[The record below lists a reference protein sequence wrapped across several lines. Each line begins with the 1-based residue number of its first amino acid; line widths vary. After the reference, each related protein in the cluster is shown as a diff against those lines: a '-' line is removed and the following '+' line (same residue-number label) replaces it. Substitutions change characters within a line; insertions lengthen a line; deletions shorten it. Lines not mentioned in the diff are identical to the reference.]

1 MRATMAPKGRIP
13 PVAAI
18 SAAPRVDQAR
28 TTGTF
33 DHEDKSAEPKALP
46 GDTANRQFA
55 ACAGVAPRAVAAAS
69 MMATDAA

>member
-1 MRATMAPKGRIP
+1 MAPKGRIP

-33 DHEDKSAEPKALP
+33 DQEDKSAEPKALP
-46 GDTANRQFA
+46 SDTANRQLA
-55 ACAGVAPRAVAAAS
+55 ACADVAPRTVAAAS
-69 MMATDAA
+69 TMATDAA